1 VVELGE
7 DHRAHAI
14 GVLLAGKDDK
24 ERIKIEGVRWG
35 LDRDEEGKARRA
47 GLVWAARK
55 TGRKRGGH
63 GARVGWAAGE
73 RSREVRVR
81 FSFYFKI
88 CLLSFC
94 LANCFEFEAK
104 MRGRF

>member
-35 LDRDEEGKARRA
+35 LDRVEEERPD
-47 GLVWAARK
+47 GL
-55 TGRKRGGH
+55 
-63 GARVGWAAGE
+63 GWAGSGHQEE
-73 RSREVRVR
+73 RKEERWPR
-81 FSFYFKI
+81 
-88 CLLSFC
+88 
-94 LANCFEFEAK
+94 
-104 MRGRF
+104 